1 MALGT
6 VKWFSTT
13 KGYGFIRPDE
23 GARDIFVHITALR
36 RSGLAGLVEGE
47 RVEFELT
54 QDSEGKASATSLRLL
69 ASAPQDKGAPDP
81 SGD

>member
-6 VKWFSTT
+6 IKWFNTE

-23 GARDIFVHITALR
+23 GARDVFVHITALR
-36 RSGLAGLVEGE
+36 RSGIDGLIEGQ

-54 QDSEGKASATSLRLL
+54 QDREGRASAISLRLMQPP
-69 ASAPQDKGAPDP
+69 AAKD
-81 SGD
+81 